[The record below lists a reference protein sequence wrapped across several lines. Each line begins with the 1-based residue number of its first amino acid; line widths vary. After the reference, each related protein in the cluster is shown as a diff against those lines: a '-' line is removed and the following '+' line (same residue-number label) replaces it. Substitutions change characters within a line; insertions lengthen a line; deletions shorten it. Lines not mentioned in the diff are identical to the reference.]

1 MNKVDYHP
9 HLLTRMEQRG
19 ISKDEVERTL
29 DVGWEVSDAR
39 PGTQGRVW
47 VFDYQQEWQGRFYEE
62 KEVRVYF
69 KDAHKTLIV
78 LTAVARYGSGFA
90 RRNQDENRV

>member
-1 MNKVDYHP
+1 MIKVDYHS

-29 DVGWEVSDAR
+29 EVGWEASDAK
-39 PGTQGRVW
+39 PGTKGRIW
-47 VFDYQQEWQGRFYEE
+47 VFEYQQEWQGRFYKE

-69 KDAHKTLIV
+69 KDADETLIV
-78 LTAVARYGSGFA
+78 LTAVARYGSSFV
-90 RRNQDENRV
+90 RREQDENRV